1 MTFSGSCYLK
11 LPESYMMPGRAP
23 KHIWFQLPLPCGSCL
38 QRPQRPRPQEALWA
52 ALAFFPPHPSALELC
67 RTLTGVQANLFMP
80 FRSFYHLGCFW
91 LCSGFLL
98 LLNKKPRLSVL
109 KKFIIVSPGSQ
120 SAALSWAFL
129 PWTFHVVTGDDSAHG
144 TLFLPGGLQHKETDV
159 RNKINE

>member
-11 LPESYMMPGRAP
+11 LLESYMMPGRAP

-67 RTLTGVQANLFMP
+67 RTLTGAQANLFMP

-98 LLNKKPRLSVL
+98 LLNKKPEDLVFWKSLLLCLLVLS
-109 KKFIIVSPGSQ
+109 Q
-120 SAALSWAFL
+120 RRSAGRSCLGPFMWLQEMTAHTAPSSCL
-129 PWTFHVVTGDDSAHG
+129 GDCS
-144 TLFLPGGLQHKETDV
+144 TRKLMWEI
-159 RNKINE
+159 R